1 MYNIWE
7 NIRWKT
13 LQFEWE
19 AIHGNTFAIGLLL
32 TYIANQQGHDSQLSE
47 KLKVSRADICCI

>member
-1 MYNIWE
+1 MYNIRE

-13 LQFEWE
+13 LHFEWE
-19 AIHGNTFAIGLLL
+19 AIHGNTLAIGFLL
-32 TYIANQQGHDSQLSE
+32 TYIADQQGHDSQLSE